1 MTTKQECEE
10 AINEI
15 CKKCFEKH
23 ELEYGH
29 QPVNCAF
36 REFDNE
42 DCPAVTVL
50 KKLIQ
55 EHFEEKTES
64 NFEHYFDDIGIFG
77 LNSFAVTN
85 GKPRRCKDVHCDKC
99 DFCGPCGR
107 ERLTWLTSPYKNPTY
122 KLNQFEYD
130 LIQTYDGCRENFKFS
145 DCRQLRA
152 LKEKGYFKCID
163 ASTPMHEI
171 LSSCKAEE
179 TNNEE

>member
-15 CKKCFEKH
+15 CKKCFKKH
-23 ELEYGH
+23 ELEYGN

-50 KKLIQ
+50 KKLMQ
-55 EHFEEKTES
+55 EHFEKKTET

-77 LNSFAVTN
+77 LNSFAVNN
-85 GKPRRCKDVHCDKC
+85 GKPMRCKDVHCDKC
-99 DFCGPCGR
+99 DFCGHCGR
-107 ERLTWLTSPYKNPTY
+107 ERLTWLTSPYKNPTH
-122 KLNQFEYD
+122 KLSKFEYD
-130 LIQTYDGCRENFKFS
+130 LIQTYDGCHENFKFS

-163 ASTPMHEI
+163 ANTPMHEI
-171 LSSCKAEE
+171 LSSCKVEE